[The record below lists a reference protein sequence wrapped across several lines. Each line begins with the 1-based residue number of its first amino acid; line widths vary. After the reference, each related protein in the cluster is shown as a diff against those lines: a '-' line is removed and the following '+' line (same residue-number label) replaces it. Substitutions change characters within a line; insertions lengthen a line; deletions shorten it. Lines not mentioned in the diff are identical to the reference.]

1 MLLSII
7 WPWSGDH
14 NLTVRI
20 KRILGIIKHI
30 KTDSNVNSPFP
41 TAEPTK
47 KKICFSREKSVSIQ
61 FYFFSNSQPIHYITI
76 YCKETLSDWPCD
88 LERPYQFVMHSR
100 PFENIFKVLWHVIFH
115 LNTNKKSI
123 FFSRRYFRFIVFYL
137 ELSQGRLD

>member
-14 NLTVRI
+14 NLTVKI

-47 KKICFSREKSVSIQ
+47 KKSVSQGKSRSAFSFI
-61 FYFFSNSQPIHYITI
+61 FFSNSQPIHYITI

-123 FFSRRYFRFIVFYL
+123 FFSRRCFRFIVFYL
-137 ELSQGRLD
+137 KLSQGRLD